1 MTPNLAQGANT
12 AIEGAAALAN
22 TLRRIS
28 QIDEPSKDDIN
39 LLLQGYTVRQQKRLQ
54 TVHALSR
61 SVTRVHARQ
70 GPIKKIIGR
79 YVYPYTPSAALH
91 TFSRIIAPAPCLDYV
106 PVPFPGS
113 GWTQALVFGWSG
125 ISRILLL
132 VIPIIAL
139 VFGYNAVRFGGGSI
153 NN

>member
-1 MTPNLAQGANT
+1 MAQGANT

-28 QIDEPSKDDIN
+28 QIDKPSEDDIN
-39 LLLQGYTVRQQKRLQ
+39 RLLQGYTVRQQKRLRA
-54 TVHALSR
+54 VHAISR
-61 SVTRVHARQ
+61 SVTHVHARQ
-70 GPIKKIIGR
+70 GRIKKIIGR
-79 YVYPYTPSAALH
+79 YVYPYTPGAALH

-106 PVPFPGS
+106 PMPFPGPGWTRALVS
-113 GWTQALVFGWSG
+113 GWSPISG
-125 ISRILLL
+125 VLLL

-139 VFGYNAVRFGGGSI
+139 VYGYSVINFGRDSI